1 MSPGDGAGVHAQAP
15 ASIEWLHRLLWP
27 DAPGVVLA
35 ARVPSGARAWWM
47 LPSPESPRLLVPVER
62 GPAAASLRQFN
73 NSMSQ
78 PARLRKAALG
88 EVLRAGSRLVPMR
101 RMVAPDGHAGD
112 LIGSFLP
119 GVFGVRSVVVSIS
132 VGKDL
137 RPNLKPVLQVMTERG
152 EVLGYVKLG
161 WNDVT
166 RRMLDNEA
174 RALRAWGAS
183 PPSSFRVPRLI
194 HHGTWDRLTA
204 LVVSPVPTPLLRR
217 GGRCAMPRPEVLRE
231 VASLDGGIHRAPL
244 ARSSFLDRVTDRVE
258 ATPMDPS
265 VRSVASAT
273 IGALRAD
280 ERDVAVGTWHGDWAP
295 WNMTTA
301 GGILHVWDWERSEAG
316 APLGLD
322 ALHFSFEV
330 GYHKRSL
337 APAASLARGI
347 ERCRAVL
354 EALRVE
360 QELDALSSLYVL
372 ERLTRLEEGRAAA
385 VRTDGRLRDWLI
397 GRLGDPR

>member
-1 MSPGDGAGVHAQAP
+1 VEVPE
-15 ASIEWLHRLLWP
+15 SIEWLRGLIWP
-27 DAPGVVLA
+27 DAPEMVVA
-35 ARVPSGARAWWM
+35 TRAPSGSPAWWM
-47 LPSPESPRLLVPVER
+47 LPSPKSPRLLVPIER
-62 GPAAASLRQFN
+62 GAAAASLRQFN

-88 EVLRAGSRLVPMR
+88 EVLRIGSRLVPMR
-101 RMVAPDGHAGD
+101 RVLAPDGRAGD

-119 GVFGVRSVVVSIS
+119 SVFGVRAVIVSIS
-132 VGKDL
+132 IGRDL

-166 RRMLDNEA
+166 RRMIDNEA
-174 RALRAWGAS
+174 RVLRAWGAS
-183 PPSSFRVPRLI
+183 PPSSFRVPRLV

-204 LVVSPVPTPLLRR
+204 LAVSPVPTPLIRR
-217 GGRCAMPRPEVLRE
+217 GGRCAMPGPDVLRE
-231 VASLDGGIHRAPL
+231 VASLNGIHRAPL
-244 ARSSFLDRVTDRVE
+244 ARSSFLDRVATRVD

-265 VRSVASAT
+265 VRSIASAT
-273 IGALRAD
+273 IGALRAP
-280 ERDVAVGTWHGDWAP
+280 ERVFAVGTWHGDWAP
-295 WNMTTA
+295 WNMTTT
-301 GGILHVWDWERSEAG
+301 GGTLYIWDWERSEGG
-316 APLGLD
+316 APVGLD
-322 ALHFSFEV
+322 ALHFAFEV

-337 APAASLARGI
+337 APATALANAV

-360 QELDALSSLYVL
+360 QDLDALVSLYAL

-385 VRTDGRLRDWLI
+385 VRTDERLRGWLI
-397 GRLGDPR
+397 GTLGGAG